1 MAGAAVFKQITQPVD
16 TKKTREKSIHVLRVQ
31 PGTTW
36 KSQVSG
42 EPPRKQEGK
51 GRQEG
56 EREREAGGGRAWGLV
71 LKWQEAPGP
80 GAQWDSY
87 LLSGD

>member
-1 MAGAAVFKQITQPVD
+1 MPVPRS
-16 TKKTREKSIHVLRVQ
+16 TCIRPRSGKLSEASRTCE
-31 PGTTW
+31 
-36 KSQVSG
+36 VSG

-51 GRQEG
+51 RRQEG
-56 EREREAGGGRAWGLV
+56 GREREAGGGRAWGLV

-80 GAQWDSY
+80 GTQWDSY